1 MRLGTLAWRGLLARR
16 LRTALALAGIA
27 LGVAAVTSTIV
38 AGSASEQALESATAA
53 LLGKAD
59 VRLRAFADEGF
70 GPRTVQAIRS
80 QPGVVAAAAVSERRL
95 TVSTAPGEDERVF
108 TLLVLGIDPEIDSAI
123 RRPSLTEGI
132 PLSTDSPTDALVP
145 ASWAARNGR
154 RVGTRS

>member
-38 AGSASEQALESATAA
+38 AGSASEQALESATSA

-80 QPGVVAAAAVSERRL
+80 RRVDVRPL
-95 TVSTAPGEDERVF
+95 
-108 TLLVLGIDPEIDSAI
+108 ISAQ
-123 RRPSLTEGI
+123 L
-132 PLSTDSPTDALVP
+132 PLSRAQEAFELALD
-145 ASWAARNGR
+145 
-154 RVGTRS
+154 RSRSTKVQLVAE